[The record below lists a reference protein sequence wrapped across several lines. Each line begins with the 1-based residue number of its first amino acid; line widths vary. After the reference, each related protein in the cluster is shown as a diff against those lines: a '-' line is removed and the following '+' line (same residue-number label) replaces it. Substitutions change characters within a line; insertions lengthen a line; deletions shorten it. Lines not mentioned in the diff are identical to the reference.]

1 MENNNIGIKYP
12 FTRESNKKTYVDTN
26 STYYDAI
33 KSRVLH
39 TILTPKGQRIRM
51 PNFGTDLI
59 KYIFEP
65 SEDLTY
71 DGIRNEIVSSLSQYV
86 PEVTFKDI
94 NVSQID
100 GDTHKVIALI
110 KYSIKEGDEEI
121 ITEVAVS
128 L

>member
-12 FTRESNKKTYVDTN
+12 FTRESNDNTYVDTN
-26 STYYDAI
+26 LTYYDAI

-71 DGIRNEIVSSLSQYV
+71 DGIRNEIVNSLSQYV

-94 NVSQID
+94 TVSQI
-100 GDTHKVIALI
+100 GDDAHRVIALI
-110 KYSIKEGDEEI
+110 KYSIREGDEEI